1 MNHALD
7 HSVQTLP
14 GSLTCCLP
22 SFQPFVRD
30 AQVADHCFSP
40 MTLAAFR
47 RAAHLFSPA
56 YHQSQTPSLSLT
68 QPQHQPHA
76 HDLPTISWPARANL
90 AALDSRQS
98 SSTSQTQ
105 NRQALL
111 LAIAFRL

>member
-1 MNHALD
+1 MLLILFPA
-7 HSVQTLP
+7 
-14 GSLTCCLP
+14 
-22 SFQPFVRD
+22 PFVKD
-30 AQVADHCFSP
+30 AQVAFHCSSLMTPAAFS
-40 MTLAAFR
+40 AIQQNVADCHSAFR

-56 YHQSQTPSLSLT
+56 YHQSQTPSLSLA
-68 QPQHQPHA
+68 QPQHQPRV

-90 AALDSRQS
+90 AALDFRQS

>member
-1 MNHALD
+1 MLL
-7 HSVQTLP
+7 TLFP
-14 GSLTCCLP
+14 A
-22 SFQPFVRD
+22 PFVRD
-30 AQVADHCFSP
+30 AQVAFHCFSP

-56 YHQSQTPSLSLT
+56 YHQSQTPSLSL
-68 QPQHQPHA
+68 PQHQPHA
-76 HDLPTISWPARANL
+76 HDLPTISWPARASL
-90 AALDSRQS
+90 AALDFQQS